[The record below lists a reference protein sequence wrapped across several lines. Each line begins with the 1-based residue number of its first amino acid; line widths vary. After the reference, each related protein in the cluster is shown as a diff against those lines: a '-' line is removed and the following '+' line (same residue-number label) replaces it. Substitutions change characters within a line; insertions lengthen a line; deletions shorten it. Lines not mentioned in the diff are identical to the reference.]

1 MAGQVTL
8 IGSQSTVTTVTGATE
23 AVVTI
28 TGHSA

>member
-8 IGSQSTVTTVTGATE
+8 TGSQSTVTTVTGATE